1 MSQKSTTEQLQ
12 EVLREGG
19 KQFEGASE
27 RLERIREKVN
37 RLEAEG
43 KMEKGE
49 YSLPPLDTI
58 GRRMYGSLSEARRTA
73 QE

>member
-1 MSQKSTTEQLQ
+1 MSRKSTTEQLQ
-12 EVLREGG
+12 EVLHEGI
-19 KQFEGASE
+19 KRFEVASE
-27 RLERIREKVN
+27 RLERIREKVR

-43 KMEKGE
+43 KLEKGE

-58 GRRMYGSLSEARRTA
+58 GRRIYGSFPEPLQTG